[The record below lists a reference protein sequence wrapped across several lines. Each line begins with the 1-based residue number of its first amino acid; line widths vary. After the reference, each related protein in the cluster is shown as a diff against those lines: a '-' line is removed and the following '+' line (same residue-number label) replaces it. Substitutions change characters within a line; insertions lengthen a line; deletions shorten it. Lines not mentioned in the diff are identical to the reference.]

1 MLSKKKYFILNLYHI
16 MNDGFFDA
24 IPVLL
29 TFVVLAYGLGE
40 KEIGIVVS
48 CGTALSTIA
57 GLGTIYLSKYLSP
70 LKILSLLIAMG
81 GIGFLVAS
89 FSSSFWLAGICFTV
103 VMLGYYIFHNICFS
117 YLTTYTERKKL
128 GRILSDFAAIG
139 DIGRIPFVAV
149 SGYLSALTILNI
161 AGWQFVCFV
170 FGVIGVTSA
179 IFLLFFSS
187 EDETKHS
194 SENKNH
200 NISAVPSFKILKD
213 KSVSLSILAS
223 ILNAFSNE
231 KIFTFLP
238 VLILSKG
245 FDPAIIGTFAVG
257 FTVGSFLGKIACG
270 RLLDKY
276 GPKAVFIV
284 AEGMLSIFLFLII
297 YSSSLTFIMVIAF
310 LIGILTKGTV
320 PVIQAIITIPFQ
332 DLGEYDEIFS
342 INSFVRGITNILT
355 PLLFGFLAS
364 LWNINFVYI
373 IMAIVSFISIIPI
386 LYFNNSSRINSAAEA

>member
-1 MLSKKKYFILNLYHI
+1 MLPKKKYFILNLCHI

-57 GLGTIYLSKYLSP
+57 GLSTIYLSKYLSP
-70 LKILSLLIAMG
+70 WKILSLLIAIG
-81 GIGFLVAS
+81 GISFLGAA
-89 FSSSFWLAGICFTV
+89 FSSSFLLAGVCFAV
-103 VMLGYYIFHNICFS
+103 VMIGYYIFHNVCFS

-128 GRILSDFAAIG
+128 GRILSDFTAIG
-139 DIGRIPFVAV
+139 DIGRIPFVAI

-170 FGVIGVTSA
+170 FGIIGVLSA
-179 IFLLFFSS
+179 ILLFYFSA
-187 EDETKHS
+187 DDKVKHTS
-194 SENKNH
+194 GDKK
-200 NISAVPSFKILKD
+200 NISTIPPFKILKN
-213 KSVSLSILAS
+213 KAVFLSILAS
-223 ILNAFSNE
+223 ALNAFSNE

-245 FDPAIIGTFAVG
+245 FDPAIIGTFTIG
-257 FTVGSFLGKIACG
+257 FTVGSFLGKVACG

-276 GPKAVFIV
+276 GPKSVFIV
-284 AEGMLSIFLFLII
+284 AESILSIFLFLII
-297 YSSSLTFIMVIAF
+297 YSDSLTFIVVIAF

-332 DLGEYDEIFS
+332 NVGKYDEIFS

-355 PLLFGFLAS
+355 PLLFGILSS
-364 LWNINFVYI
+364 LFNINFVYI
-373 IMAIVSFISIIPI
+373 IMAIISFISIFPI
-386 LYFNNSSRINSAAEA
+386 LYFDNSSRINTMERG